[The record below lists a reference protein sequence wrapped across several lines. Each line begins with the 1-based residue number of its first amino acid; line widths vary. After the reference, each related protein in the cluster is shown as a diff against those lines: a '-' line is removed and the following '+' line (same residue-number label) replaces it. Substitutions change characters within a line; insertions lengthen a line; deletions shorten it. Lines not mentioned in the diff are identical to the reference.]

1 MYSDQGLYDG
11 SPAFIWKDH
20 QLRAWSKMYGPQMY
34 LHGGPASP
42 TDLPAKKINSST
54 VGMYPMEMK
63 LLSQTEISTPVFTA
77 ALFALAKGWKQ
88 PKC

>member
-42 TDLPAKKINSST
+42 TDLPAKKNKQVSLHQT
-54 VGMYPMEMK
+54 RK
-63 LLSQTEISTPVFTA
+63 LMHDKGNHQQNEKVSDEIEENIYKLHA
-77 ALFALAKGWKQ
+77 
-88 PKC
+88 